1 MPDTPKPPAR
11 VHEQAD
17 KAEGR
22 HLRPVAGGGKIMKPA
37 HAKPSAIIFDWDNT
51 LIDSWETIHEA
62 LVMTFA
68 EMGHKPWTLA
78 ETKRRVSHSLKNSFP
93 KLFGE
98 RWTEARKIYL
108 DSYAAIHLDRIA
120 PIPGA
125 EALLRD
131 LHAKGFYLAVISNKT
146 GASLRIEAAH
156 IGWAGYFARLIG
168 AGDASHD
175 KPDPAGFG
183 LALEGSGID
192 LGRLVWYVG
201 DTALDMESANA
212 AGATG
217 VLLGEPLSPAEE
229 LAKFPPDLRF
239 PGCDSLRQYLLS
251 L

>member
-1 MPDTPKPPAR
+1 
-11 VHEQAD
+11 
-17 KAEGR
+17 
-22 HLRPVAGGGKIMKPA
+22 MKPGKGAA
-37 HAKPSAIIFDWDNT
+37 HIKPSAVIFDWDNT

-68 EMGHKPWTLA
+68 EMGHKPWTLD
-78 ETKRRVSHSLKNSFP
+78 ETKARVRHSLKNSFP

-98 RWTEARKIYL
+98 RWDEARKIYL
-108 DSYAAIHLDRIA
+108 DSFAAIHLERIA

-131 LHAKGFYLAVISNKT
+131 LHAKGFHLAVVSNKT
-146 GASLRIEAAH
+146 GRQLAPRGRASRLGGLFRAARRR
-156 IGWAGYFARLIG
+156 GRRQP
-168 AGDASHD
+168 D
-175 KPDPAGFG
+175 KPDPAGLR
-183 LALEGSGID
+183 LALEGSGIG

-201 DTALDMESANA
+201 DTALDMECAHA

-217 VLLGEPLSPAEE
+217 VLLGEPHSAADE

-239 PGCDSLRQYLLS
+239 PGCDALRQYLLS

>member
-1 MPDTPKPPAR
+1 
-11 VHEQAD
+11 
-17 KAEGR
+17 
-22 HLRPVAGGGKIMKPA
+22 MKPA

-239 PGCDSLRQYLLS
+239 PGCDLLRQYLLS

>member
-1 MPDTPKPPAR
+1 VSAQSSADAR
-11 VHEQAD
+11 
-17 KAEGR
+17 
-22 HLRPVAGGGKIMKPA
+22 
-37 HAKPSAIIFDWDNT
+37 AKPSAIIFDWDNT

-62 LVMTFA
+62 LVMTFE

-93 KLFGE
+93 NLFGA
-98 RWTEARKIYL
+98 RWNEARKIYL

-131 LHAKGFYLAVISNKT
+131 LRSRGFHLAVVSNKT
-146 GASLRIEAAH
+146 GASLRTEAAH
-156 IGWAGYFARLIG
+156 IGWAGYFARLVG

-175 KPDPAGFG
+175 KPDPAGFR
-183 LALEGSGID
+183 LALEGSGIA
-192 LGRLVWYVG
+192 LGRGVWYVG
-201 DTALDMESANA
+201 DTALDMESAQA
-212 AGATG
+212 AGTTG
-217 VLLGEPLSPAEE
+217 VLLGEPHGSAED

-239 PGCDSLRQYLLS
+239 PGCDSLRQFLLS

>member
-1 MPDTPKPPAR
+1 
-11 VHEQAD
+11 
-17 KAEGR
+17 
-22 HLRPVAGGGKIMKPA
+22 MKPGKGAA
-37 HAKPSAIIFDWDNT
+37 HIKPSAVIFDWDNT

-68 EMGHKPWTLA
+68 EMGHKPWTLN
-78 ETKRRVSHSLKNSFP
+78 ETKRRVSYSLKNSFP

-98 RWTEARKIYL
+98 RWNEARKIYL

-131 LHAKGFYLAVISNKT
+131 LHAKGFHLAVVSNKT
-146 GASLRIEAAH
+146 GASLRTEAAH
-156 IGWAGYFARLIG
+156 IGWSGYFARLVG

-175 KPDPAGFG
+175 KPDPAGLR
-183 LALEGSGID
+183 LALEGSGIG

-201 DTALDMESANA
+201 DTALDMESAHA

-217 VLLGEPLSPAEE
+217 VLLGEPHSAAEE
-229 LAKFPPDLRF
+229 LAKFPPELRF
-239 PGCDSLRQYLLS
+239 PGCDALRQYLLS

>member
-1 MPDTPKPPAR
+1 
-11 VHEQAD
+11 
-17 KAEGR
+17 
-22 HLRPVAGGGKIMKPA
+22 MKPA

-239 PGCDSLRQYLLS
+239 TGCDSLRQYLLS

>member
-1 MPDTPKPPAR
+1 
-11 VHEQAD
+11 
-17 KAEGR
+17 
-22 HLRPVAGGGKIMKPA
+22 MKPA
-37 HAKPSAIIFDWDNT
+37 HAKPSAIIFDCDNT

-131 LHAKGFYLAVISNKT
+131 LHAKGFHLAVVSNKT